1 MRVGGGDGGGK
12 GESVGWGVRVGV
24 RLGGR
29 GSGEVGRLKGM
40 EGQLRTVAIDK
51 KKKESAVSSQ
61 LLNHSVLTLHF
72 RLLPAS
78 SRLPLCFDW
87 FTTIEAVLR
96 YFRNNFTPDII
107 CA

>member
-40 EGQLRTVAIDK
+40 EGQLRTVAID
-51 KKKESAVSSQ
+51 
-61 LLNHSVLTLHF
+61 
-72 RLLPAS
+72 
-78 SRLPLCFDW
+78 
-87 FTTIEAVLR
+87 
-96 YFRNNFTPDII
+96 
-107 CA
+107 

>member
-1 MRVGGGDGGGK
+1 MGVRVGGGGGDGGGK

-51 KKKESAVSSQ
+51 KKKKS
-61 LLNHSVLTLHF
+61 LRFLHSYL
-72 RLLPAS
+72 
-78 SRLPLCFDW
+78 
-87 FTTIEAVLR
+87 
-96 YFRNNFTPDII
+96 II
-107 CA
+107 QC